1 MYLGLTGVRLVGA
14 DAVHAGIATHFVPH
28 DRTAALADA
37 LERDGVAA
45 VAEFA
50 AELPPFTL
58 APHRA
63 AIDRCFGAET
73 IAAVLSALHAE
84 DTDWARET
92 LAILDRMSPSSMHW
106 SFEIIRNG
114 ALRTLAQCLEAE
126 LALVKRV
133 TGHPDFAEGVRAMV
147 VDKDRSPR
155 WVPLSGPDFRT
166 A

>member
-1 MYLGLTGVRLVGA
+1 
-14 DAVHAGIATHFVPH
+14 
-28 DRTAALADA
+28 LADA